1 MIQLGNYNTLI
12 IDRVTSVG
20 FYLKAIDGDADNAI
34 LLPNKYKTA
43 EMEIGSEV
51 EVFVYADSQ
60 DRMVATTERPYACKN
75 EIAGMDVA
83 SVNTIGAF
91 LDWGLE
97 EKELLLPFKNQA
109 HRVKPGDR
117 VLVYVYEDEDTHRM
131 VASTRLS
138 KFLSKTVA
146 PDNYEINDE
155 VDLIVIGHSELG
167 MNVVIDQ
174 RYEGLIYQNEVIGK
188 WETGDILN
196 GYIKCIREDGKI
208 DISQQP
214 IGVKSI
220 EPNAQKIM
228 ELLEENGGFL
238 NLHDGSDPA
247 LIRSKVGISKK
258 LFKKAVGT
266 LFKNKIIFIEENG
279 IRLIPS
285 E

>member
-91 LDWGLE
+91 LDWRLE

-208 DISQQP
+208 EISQQL
-214 IGVKSI
+214 IGVKRI

-228 ELLEENGGFL
+228 ELLEENGGFYFRESFTP
-238 NLHDGSDPA
+238 GSANNSGLEPV
-247 LIRSKVGISKK
+247 LYPVIPEQNYLLS
-258 LFKKAVGT
+258 T
-266 LFKNKIIFIEENG
+266 IELLLYE
-279 IRLIPS
+279 
-285 E
+285 